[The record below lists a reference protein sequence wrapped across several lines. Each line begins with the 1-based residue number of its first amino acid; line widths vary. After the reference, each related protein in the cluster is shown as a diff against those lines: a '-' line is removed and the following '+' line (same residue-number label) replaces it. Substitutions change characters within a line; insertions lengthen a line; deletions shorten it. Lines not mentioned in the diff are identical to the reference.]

1 MKISKQGKKNWEKGS
16 DSGMEISSKHKVMH
30 VPNFLGGKKC
40 CHYNVCSR
48 ETNFF
53 IDSKRRHDISLNG
66 LITMI
71 KEFMHIV
78 GGFWNPS
85 LFRYGTKL
93 VSVAFIGVNML
104 K

>member
-1 MKISKQGKKNWEKGS
+1 MKISKQGKKNWKKGS
-16 DSGMEISSKHKVMH
+16 DSGMEISRKHKVMH

-53 IDSKRRHDISLNG
+53 IDSERRHFTERSHY
-66 LITMI
+66 MI

-78 GGFWNPS
+78 GGFWNPF
-85 LFRYGTKL
+85 LFFYGTKL
-93 VSVAFIGVNML
+93 VSVAFMGVNML